1 MTKTLTETPTKTVPD
16 SKRAMIALATNPLQS
31 GFRQATDRGGDS
43 GGHGRVPSPS
53 RRRRFAAVLP
63 GFGTSAAI
71 TSLVMV
77 ALVVFPLSVLVLR
90 AATLGP
96 AGFVAAAW
104 TPRARAAYAVSLGA
118 SALAA
123 VISSALGLVV
133 AWVLARIDF
142 AGRRVLDALVD
153 VPLALPTA
161 VAGLVYSALYV
172 KQGWLGQFLVPLGI
186 QGAYSFL
193 GIVLVL
199 VFVSLPF
206 AVRVVQPVIE
216 SLDRDTEEAAR
227 MLGASRAQTFM
238 HVVLP
243 AILPAVV
250 TGFALSLARALG
262 EYGSVVFIS
271 GNMPFKTEI
280 APVLIV
286 ARLEE
291 FAYAEATA
299 IAVVLLAMSIALLVV
314 INALQQRLARNA
326 Q

>member
-1 MTKTLTETPTKTVPD
+1 M
-16 SKRAMIALATNPLQS
+16 SA
-31 GFRQATDRGGDS
+31 
-43 GGHGRVPSPS
+43 PSPAPAAPRS
-53 RRRRFAAVLP
+53 RRRRGPAVLP
-63 GFGTSAAI
+63 GFTTSAAI
-71 TSLVMV
+71 TSLVV
-77 ALVVFPLSVLVLR
+77 TALVLVPLAVLILR
-90 AATLGP
+90 AASLGP
-96 AGFVAAAW
+96 AGFIAAAW
-104 TPRARAAYAVSLGA
+104 TPRARAAYGVSLGA
-118 SALAA
+118 SVLAA
-123 VISSALGLVV
+123 TISALLGLVV
-133 AWVLARIDF
+133 AWVLARIEF
-142 AGRRVLDALVD
+142 PGRRLLDALVD

-172 KQGWLGQFLVPLGI
+172 EQGWLGRWLLPLGI
-186 QGAYSFL
+186 NGAYSYL

-227 MLGASRAQTFM
+227 ILGASRSQTFLR
-238 HVVLP
+238 VVLP
-243 AILPAVV
+243 GILPAVV

-291 FAYAEATA
+291 FAYAEATT
-299 IAVVLLAMSIALLVV
+299 IAVVLLAMSITLLVV
-314 INALQQRLARNA
+314 VNALQQRLARNA

>member
-1 MTKTLTETPTKTVPD
+1 MTFD
-16 SKRAMIALATNPLQS
+16 ARSMIAFAVNSTPATHAAPPAPAGGVANR
-31 GFRQATDRGGDS
+31 RQRRG
-43 GGHGRVPSPS
+43 
-53 RRRRFAAVLP
+53 RRPAVLP
-63 GFGTSAAI
+63 GFGTTAAI
-71 TSLVMV
+71 TSLVIIS
-77 ALVVFPLSVLVLR
+77 LVVFPLAVLVLR
-90 AATLGP
+90 AASLGP
-96 AGFVAAAW
+96 AGFLAAAW

-118 SALAA
+118 SLIAA
-123 VISSALGLVV
+123 TASSVLGLVV
-133 AWVLARIDF
+133 AWVLARVPF
-142 AGRRVLDALVD
+142 PGRRLLDALVD

-172 KQGWLGQFLVPLGI
+172 PKGWLGQWLVPLGI
-186 QGAYSFL
+186 KGAYSFL

-206 AVRVVQPVIE
+206 AIRVVQPVIE

-227 MLGASRAQTFM
+227 ILGATRSQTFFK
-238 HVVLP
+238 VVLP
-243 AILPAVV
+243 GILPAVV

-286 ARLEE
+286 SRLEE
-291 FAYAEATA
+291 FAYAEATTV
-299 IAVVLLAMSIALLVV
+299 AVLLLAMSLTLLVV
-314 INALQQRLARNA
+314 VNALQQRLARNA

>member
-1 MTKTLTETPTKTVPD
+1 MHPPATAPLPSAVALQP
-16 SKRAMIALATNPLQS
+16 RAAVT
-31 GFRQATDRGGDS
+31 
-43 GGHGRVPSPS
+43 
-53 RRRRFAAVLP
+53 RRRAAVLP

-71 TSLVMV
+71 TSLVV
-77 ALVVFPLSVLVLR
+77 LALIVFPLTVLVLR
-90 AATLGP
+90 AASLGP
-96 AGFVAAAW
+96 AGFLAAAW
-104 TPRARAAYAVSLGA
+104 TPRARAAYGVSLSASVIAAAVSSL
-118 SALAA
+118 
-123 VISSALGLVV
+123 LGLLV
-133 AWVLARIDF
+133 AWVLARIEF
-142 AGRRVLDALVD
+142 PGRRLLDALVD

-172 KQGWLGQFLVPLGI
+172 QKGWLGQWLVPLGI
-186 QGAYSFL
+186 QGAYSYL

-206 AVRVVQPVIE
+206 AIRVVQPVIE

-227 MLGASRAQTFM
+227 ILGASRVQTFFR
-238 HVVLP
+238 VVLP
-243 AILPAVV
+243 GILPAVV

-286 ARLEE
+286 SRLEE
-291 FAYAEATA
+291 FAYAEATT
-299 IAVVLLAMSIALLVV
+299 IAVVLLAMSLTLLIVV
-314 INALQQRLARNA
+314 NTLQQRLARNA

>member
-1 MTKTLTETPTKTVPD
+1 
-16 SKRAMIALATNPLQS
+16 MIAFAAPVPQS
-31 GFRQATDRGGDS
+31 RFQPPNRGS
-43 GGHGRVPSPS
+43 KAGGAV
-53 RRRRFAAVLP
+53 RRRRATVLP
-63 GFGTSAAI
+63 GFGASAAI
-71 TSLVMV
+71 TALVV
-77 ALVVFPLSVLVLR
+77 ISLVVFPLAVLVLR
-90 AATLGP
+90 AASLGP
-96 AGFVAAAW
+96 AGFLAAAW

-118 SALAA
+118 SAIAA
-123 VISSALGLVV
+123 TVASLLGLVV
-133 AWVLARIDF
+133 AWVLARIEF
-142 AGRRVLDALVD
+142 PGRRLLDALVD

-172 KQGWLGQFLVPLGI
+172 PNGWLGQYLVPLGI
-186 QGAYSFL
+186 KGAYSFL

-227 MLGASRAQTFM
+227 ILGASRVQTFLR
-238 HVVLP
+238 VVLP
-243 AILPAVV
+243 GILPAVV

-299 IAVVLLAMSIALLVV
+299 VAVLLLAMSLTLLVV
-314 INALQQRLARNA
+314 VNALQQRLARNA